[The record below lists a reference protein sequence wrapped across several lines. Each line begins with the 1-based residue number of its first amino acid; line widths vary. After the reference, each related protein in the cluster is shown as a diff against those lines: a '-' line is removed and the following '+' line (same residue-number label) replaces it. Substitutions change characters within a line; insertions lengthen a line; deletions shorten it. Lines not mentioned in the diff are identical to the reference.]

1 MLAFILN
8 TYKEYDKY
16 KLKAWVYKPRFT
28 SAVMPDTDQKTI
40 ESGADE
46 CLEEFHE
53 EDMSWNE
60 INILME
66 WPDNVG
72 VQNRG

>member
-1 MLAFILN
+1 
-8 TYKEYDKY
+8 
-16 KLKAWVYKPRFT
+16 
-28 SAVMPDTDQKTI
+28 MPDIDQKTI
-40 ESGADE
+40 ESGVDE

-53 EDMSWNE
+53 ENMSWNE

-66 WPDNVG
+66 LPDNVG